1 MTTRRIKIGNLY
13 IGGSQP
19 VVVQSMCATKTRN
32 IEATAL
38 AVNAL
43 SDAGAGIIRVAVDTP
58 DDAHAL
64 AEIRKR
70 TKANLSVDLQE
81 NYRLAEQVAP
91 FVDKI
96 RYNPG
101 HLHHTEP
108 ERDWREKVRW
118 LCAVASDND
127 VALRIGINCGSIDP
141 AQKAAVAG
149 QHEEKSA
156 QGTEQASGQVWPQA
170 DAFYDPL
177 LQSALEHAD
186 FLDSIGFTRYCVSIK
201 DSDPETVIAVN
212 RRFRTLRPEI
222 PLHLGVTEAGMPPVG
237 VLKSRWALE
246 RLLADG
252 IGETLRVSL
261 TVESDRKFE
270 EVEAG
275 KLILANVAAG
285 TIYDS
290 SRRPLPMLNIVS
302 CPSCSRVENGAFVAL
317 AQEVRQ
323 ATAFASDVPLTI
335 AVMGCRVNGPGETDD
350 ADFGLWCGADRV
362 NFKIGGESAGSWPY
376 EKIVGVLVE
385 RIRQRIGK

>member
-1 MTTRRIKIGNLY
+1 MTTRCIQIGNLS
-13 IGGSQP
+13 IGGAQP

-32 IEATAL
+32 IEATA
-38 AVNAL
+38 ASIRAL
-43 SDAGAGIIRVAVDTP
+43 CDAGAGIIRVAVDTP
-58 DDAHAL
+58 DDARAL
-64 AEIRKR
+64 AGIRKQ
-70 TKANLSVDLQE
+70 TTANLSVDLQE

-108 ERDWREKVRW
+108 ERDWRDKVRW
-118 LCAVASDND
+118 LCATASEND

-141 AQKAAVAG
+141 ARKSGAALMP
-149 QHEEKSA
+149 
-156 QGTEQASGQVWPQA
+156 EQL
-170 DAFYDPL
+170 FDPL
-177 LQSALEHAD
+177 LRSALEHAD

-212 RRFRTLRPEI
+212 RRFRTLRPQI
-222 PLHLGVTEAGMPPVG
+222 PLHLGVTEAGIPPVG

-261 TVESDRKFE
+261 TVESDRKIE
-270 EVEAG
+270 EVKAG

-285 TIYDS
+285 TIYDP
-290 SRRPLPMLNIVS
+290 RRQPLPKLNIVS
-302 CPSCSRVENGAFVAL
+302 CPSCSRVENRTFVAL
-317 AQEVRQ
+317 AQEVRR
-323 ATAFASDVPLTI
+323 ATQFASDVPLTI

-362 NFKIGGESAGSWPY
+362 NFKIGGEAAGSWPY
-376 EKIVGVLVE
+376 DQIVGVLVE
-385 RIRQRIGK
+385 KLRQKTGQ